1 MPDTPDDRTR
11 GDRTPTD
18 RAQAEADELHA
29 PLRRPWYFPRWRRR
43 LRARLPMN
51 SDIEITRTVVG
62 MPEMI
67 RIRPRHL
74 ALAALGGGLGAA
86 VRFIIAQT
94 TPIWETLSLGTVVV
108 NIAGPFL
115 LGLLLQ
121 TLAERQESRR
131 MRVIRLLTAVGFLGA
146 LTSYAQLAVD
156 IVIVSEHHHVLLA
169 VAYGSA
175 TLIAGAGAVWLGVFT
190 SKSWYRIVRQ
200 HERLVR

>member
-1 MPDTPDDRTR
+1 MLNAPDDRTH
-11 GDRTPTD
+11 RTT
-18 RAQAEADELHA
+18 DELQA
-29 PLRRPWYFPRWRRR
+29 PIRRPWYFPRWRRR
-43 LRARLPMN
+43 FRARLPMN
-51 SDIEITRTVVG
+51 SDIEVTRTVLG

-94 TPIWETLSLGTVVV
+94 TPIWETLSLGTVIVNVV
-108 NIAGPFL
+108 GPFL

-121 TLAERQESRR
+121 TLAERRESRQ

-156 IVIVSEHHHVLLA
+156 IVIVAERHHILLA
-169 VAYGSA
+169 VSYGTA
-175 TLIAGAGAVWLGVFT
+175 TLLAGAGAVWLGILT
-190 SKSWYRIVRQ
+190 SKNWYRVLRQ
-200 HERLVR
+200 HERLIK